1 MQLTKNFSLPEFA
14 SKDGSAFPE
23 DVKNNL
29 ATLAQQLQVIR
40 DHFGKAVT
48 VTSGY
53 RSPAHNERIGGAK
66 ESFHVRG
73 MAADIKVAGVSPYVL
88 GKQIEMLIDAGK
100 MIQGGIGIYDNF
112 VHYDV
117 RQIKA
122 RWDNRKNK

>member
-14 SKDGSAFPE
+14 SKDGSYFPE
-23 DVKNNL
+23 DVKKNL
-29 ATLAQQLQVIR
+29 VTLAQQLQVIR

-53 RSPAHNERIGGAK
+53 RSPDHNERIGGAK

-73 MAADIKVAGVSPYVL
+73 MAADIKVAGVSPYIL

-100 MIQGGIGIYDNF
+100 MIQGGIGIYDSW
-112 VHYDV
+112 VHYDF
-117 RQIKA
+117 RGKKI
-122 RWDNRKNK
+122 RWDKRKTK